1 MTDSNFKSNTSLLL
15 WLNELV
21 LEQWDDY
28 YYELNY
34 EINYSN
40 YQRYQHRDEILVGTN
55 WIIVEKDIDCQWN
68 PNQYESNSKD

>member
-34 EINYSN
+34 EINYCN
-40 YQRYQHRDEILVGTN
+40 HQRYQHRDKILVGTY

-68 PNQYESNSKD
+68 TNQYESNSKD